1 MSFDQSEVQKIA
13 NLARLAIDDEE
24 GRSLTAD
31 LSRILDLVAD
41 MEKVDTSGVE
51 AMAHP
56 LHMTQRLRA
65 DEVTESDQRDLYQQV
80 APAAEAGL
88 YLVPRVIE

>member
-1 MSFDQSEVQKIA
+1 MSFDQSEVEKIA
-13 NLARLAIDDEE
+13 NLAKLAIDADEAQQI
-24 GRSLTAD
+24 TAD
-31 LSRILDLVAD
+31 LARILGLVAV
-41 MEKVDTSGVE
+41 MEQVDTSDVE

-56 LHMTQRLRA
+56 LHMTQRLRP
-65 DEVTESDQRDLYQQV
+65 DSVTETDQRELYQRV

>member
-1 MSFDQSEVQKIA
+1 MSFDQSEAEKIA
-13 NLARLAIDDEE
+13 HLARLAVSDDEAQH
-24 GRSLTAD
+24 LTTD
-31 LSRILDLVAD
+31 LSRILDLVAV

-65 DEVTESDQRDLYQQV
+65 DEVTETDQRDQNQKI
-80 APAAEAGL
+80 APATEAGL